1 MLPSVEYYSVLIHI
15 KTFILLSRLQIYKQN
30 TEESEKT
37 TLKKRLK
44 WRGILVVFQHESNGQ
59 SPSVLLRIL

>member
-44 WRGILVVFQHESNGQ
+44 WRGILVVFQRESNGQ
-59 SPSVLLRIL
+59 SPLILLRIL